1 LTKEFDK
8 EILQI
13 RRERVGNEAQVD
25 VFEQKIA
32 PDQMYTEGVLN
43 GNGQACC
50 QRRDGW
56 LPHRELLVILGF
68 FS

>member
-13 RRERVGNEAQVD
+13 RRERVGNKEQVD
-25 VFEQKIA
+25 VFEEKIA

-50 QRRDGW
+50 QRCDERP
-56 LPHRELLVILGF
+56 LHREPLAILGF